1 MKKLLY
7 ILFHRSVFVGLS
19 LIAQVVALMLMVGFF
34 SEHTTGLYWF
44 FIFLSVAAALLIVG
58 SRMEPA
64 YKIAWLLL
72 VLPFPVFGG
81 IFYLLVGGG
90 QIPQRTSR
98 RMKRIAEQSEEN
110 LREDFKADDLLTLGE
125 DAAGQARYLED
136 FAHCPAYTNTETEY
150 FPVGDLVFPRMLEEL
165 RKAERYIFLEYFIIA
180 ARRLLGQCAGDPGG
194 EGGPGGGGA
203 PDLRRHGLHV
213 HPAPGLQRADG
224 RPGHPVPG
232 VQPLRAGDVPAL
244 EQPGPPEVPASSTAR
259 PPLPAASIWRT
270 SISTGRSASATGR
283 TAPSCWRGTRCGRM
297 TVMFLTMWDHCLRL
311 GGGVPPLPPG
321 ARSRPALDADTSSPT
336 PTPPWT
342 RSAVG
347 QAVYLNMIGKARKY
361 IYITTPYLIIDVAT
375 NTALCNAAK
384 SGVDVRIITPH
395 IPGQALCVRGD
406 PGPLPAPAGG
416 GGADL

>member
-165 RKAERYIFLEYFIIA
+165 RKAERYIFLEYFIIQPGVFWDSVLEILEEKAAQGVEVRLIYDDMGCMFTLPRDYNEQMA
-180 ARRLLGQCAGDPGG
+180 ARGIQCRVFNRFVPVMS
-194 EGGPGGGGA
+194 
-203 PDLRRHGLHV
+203 LRFNNR
-213 HPAPGLQRADG
+213 
-224 RPGHPVPG
+224 
-232 VQPLRAGDVPAL
+232 
-244 EQPGPPEVPASSTAR
+244 
-259 PPLPAASIWRT
+259 
-270 SISTGRSASATGR
+270 
-283 TAPSCWRGTRCGRM
+283 
-297 TVMFLTMWDHCLRL
+297 DH
-311 GGGVPPLPPG
+311 
-321 ARSRPALDADTSSPT
+321 
-336 PTPPWT
+336 
-342 RSAVG
+342 
-347 QAVYLNMIGKARKY
+347 RKF
-361 IYITTPYLIIDVAT
+361 LIIDGKVGFTGGINLADEYI
-375 NTALCNAAK
+375 NRRERAPGG
-384 SGVDVRIITPH
+384 SGGTP
-395 IPGQALCVRGD
+395 PPSRSS
-406 PGPLPAPAGG
+406 GPTW
-416 GGADL
+416 

>member
-98 RMKRIAEQSEEN
+98 RMKRISEQSEEN

-125 DAAGQARYLED
+125 DTAGQARYLED

-165 RKAERYIFLEYFIIA
+165 RKAERYIFLEYFII
-180 ARRLLGQCAGDPGG
+180 Q
-194 EGGPGGGGA
+194 
-203 PDLRRHGLHV
+203 
-213 HPAPGLQRADG
+213 
-224 RPGHPVPG
+224 PG
-232 VQPLRAGDVPAL
+232 VFWDTILAVL
-244 EQPGPPEVPASSTAR
+244 EEK
-259 PPLPAASIWRT
+259 AAE
-270 SISTGRSASATGR
+270 
-283 TAPSCWRGTRCGRM
+283 
-297 TVMFLTMWDHCLRL
+297 
-311 GGGVPPLPPG
+311 GVK
-321 ARSRPALDADTSSPT
+321 
-336 PTPPWT
+336 
-342 RSAVG
+342 
-347 QAVYLNMIGKARKY
+347 I
-361 IYITTPYLIIDVAT
+361 
-375 NTALCNAAK
+375 
-384 SGVDVRIITPH
+384 
-395 IPGQALCVRGD
+395 
-406 PGPLPAPAGG
+406 
-416 GGADL
+416 

>member
-44 FIFLSVAAALLIVG
+44 FIALSVAAALLIVG

-150 FPVGDLVFPRMLEEL
+150 FPVGDLVFPRMLGV
-165 RKAERYIFLEYFIIA
+165 FHHP
-180 ARRLLGQCAGDPGG
+180 ARRLLGQRAGDPGG
-194 EGGPGGGGA
+194 EGRPGGGGA
-203 PDLRRHGLHV
+203 PHLRRHGLHV
-213 HPAPGLQRADG
+213 HPPPGL
-224 RPGHPVPG
+224 
-232 VQPLRAGDVPAL
+232 
-244 EQPGPPEVPASSTAR
+244 
-259 PPLPAASIWRT
+259 
-270 SISTGRSASATGR
+270 
-283 TAPSCWRGTRCGRM
+283 
-297 TVMFLTMWDHCLRL
+297 
-311 GGGVPPLPPG
+311 
-321 ARSRPALDADTSSPT
+321 
-336 PTPPWT
+336 
-342 RSAVG
+342 
-347 QAVYLNMIGKARKY
+347 
-361 IYITTPYLIIDVAT
+361 
-375 NTALCNAAK
+375 
-384 SGVDVRIITPH
+384 
-395 IPGQALCVRGD
+395 
-406 PGPLPAPAGG
+406 
-416 GGADL
+416 